1 MVVRARLIRVLPPP
15 PLLWHPLV
23 PGSPGARGE
32 LGGAVGTEKCAPS
45 SHHPPAL
52 SYWKEQMQMDPK
64 HNTQNTLPCFLG
76 ACCKLKLGS
85 SWGLT
90 FSLVQ
95 TTSAPHRAWQKVK
108 ESVTAIV
115 DSSETE
121 EREPPH
127 VPSTC
132 TGEGRPTP
140 APTQVCVCAPSHVT
154 QQCTT
159 GGASHTHL

>member
-1 MVVRARLIRVLPPP
+1 MVVRARLIRVLPSPFCGI
-15 PLLWHPLV
+15 LWFQAHQGLEESWEELWALRSV
-23 PGSPGARGE
+23 P
-32 LGGAVGTEKCAPS
+32 PS

-132 TGEGRPTP
+132 TGEGRPTA
-140 APTQVCVCAPSHVT
+140 APTHVCVCAPSHVT